1 MTNYCLAVLNEQ
13 DEVTKENAVV
23 WDHNIT
29 VDSVVKQLSLA
40 VFFNLIMELFRDSD
54 EQIETTTII
63 GKVINKASSTNSEL
77 VVLGWICHFLDSELV
92 VLGHGFFMSYL
103 YRINVNLSSE
113 CECG

>member
-29 VDSVVKQLSLA
+29 VDS
-40 VFFNLIMELFRDSD
+40 D

-63 GKVINKASSTNSEL
+63 GKVINKASPTNSEL
-77 VVLGWICHFLDSELV
+77 VVLGWTCHFLDSELV
-92 VLGHGFFMSYL
+92 VLGWTCYFLDF
-103 YRINVNLSSE
+103 E
-113 CECG
+113 F